1 MNFIKAEEKDKCAEE
16 QGVKLFYLKS
26 CKEKEY
32 ELHMDVCQAIV
43 EDCPLLEVY
52 VVSRG
57 DGSSESGAFEL
68 YDNGQLIKK
77 FTNCNVSTV
86 TSFIRK
92 YAQKGGS
99 SPMEATQSG
108 ELNSTGKTDTVKKIE
123 HLIGSN
129 KIILFMKG
137 SKTFPQCKFSN
148 AVVFMLNSCKV
159 KYTTYDILQDEDVR
173 SELKIYSNWPTYP
186 QLYIN
191 AELIGGHDIIK
202 SMYDSGELR
211 DVVPQDCFEG

>member
-1 MNFIKAEEKDKCAEE
+1 MNFIKEEEKDKCVEG
-16 QGVKLFYLKS
+16 QGLKLFYLKS
-26 CKEKEY
+26 SKEKEY
-32 ELHMDVCQAIV
+32 QLHMDVCQAIV

-52 VVSRG
+52 VVSRME
-57 DGSSESGAFEL
+57 GSNASGAFEL
-68 YDNGQLIKK
+68 YENGQLIKK
-77 FTNCNVSTV
+77 FTNCNISTV

-92 YAQKGGS
+92 YIQKGDS
-99 SPMEATQSG
+99 SKEATQSG
-108 ELNSTGKTDTVKKIE
+108 ECDSTEKSDTVKKIE

-137 SKTFPQCKFSN
+137 SKSFPQCKFSN

-159 KYTTYDILQDEDVR
+159 KYNTFDILQDQDVR
-173 SELKIYSNWPTYP
+173 NELKIYSNWPTYP

-191 AELIGGHDIIK
+191 KELIGGHDIIK

-211 DVVPQDCFEG
+211 DVVPEDCFEA

>member
-1 MNFIKAEEKDKCAEE
+1 MNFIKEEEKDKCVEG
-16 QGVKLFYLKS
+16 QGRKLFYLKS
-26 CKEKEY
+26 SKEKEY

-43 EDCPLLEVY
+43 EDCPMLEVY
-52 VVSRG
+52 VVSPKDGNNERG
-57 DGSSESGAFEL
+57 VFEF
-68 YDNGQLIKK
+68 YENAQLIKK
-77 FTNCNVSTV
+77 FTNCSVSTV

-92 YAQKGGS
+92 YIQKGGS
-99 SPMEATQSG
+99 FPTEATQSG
-108 ELNSTGKTDTVKKIE
+108 EGNSTHKSDTVKKIE

-159 KYTTYDILQDEDVR
+159 KYTTFDILQDQDVR
-173 SELKIYSNWPTYP
+173 NELKIYSNWPTYP

-191 AELIGGHDIIK
+191 KELIGGHDIIK

-211 DVVPQDCFEG
+211 DVVPEECFEG